1 MLVGLLAR
9 ELRQPDR
16 SVSLSPPPAPA
27 WLLPALRLRG
37 PAWPWP
43 GSFLCRPLWPPR
55 PHWPVPPPAHHLQD
69 SQLPSV
75 LALQG
80 GGQGNVN
87 VLLLFI
93 ASSQFSDHGFEDGLI
108 GEALQKLQR
117 TNRHSTG

>member
-16 SVSLSPPPAPA
+16 SVSLSPPPPA

-43 GSFLCRPLWPPR
+43 GSFLCCPLWPPR
-55 PHWPVPPPAHHLQD
+55 PHWPVPPPTHHLQD